1 VTVIGENIIHF
12 DLLPSTN
19 AYAAELLSKSR
30 PSEGTVITTNNQF
43 SGKGQLNNVWESAPN
58 KNINFSTILYP
69 SFLNVADQFTFSKA
83 MSIAVLRTIESYT
96 SETVFIKWPNDIYIN
111 TDKVGGILIQNQ
123 IQGKYIST
131 SIVGIG
137 INVNQEVFTSGAANP
152 VSLFNILGKYIDIVE
167 IRNVLCE
174 NLTLQYHALRLG
186 AHRQLN
192 NIYQN
197 FLYQKGQLCRYEI
210 NGGVEVQGSII
221 GVNDHGLLKVLISG
235 QVHEFGLKEIK
246 YLQ

>member
-1 VTVIGENIIHF
+1 MTVIGENIIHF

-30 PSEGTVITTNNQF
+30 PSEGTVITTDNQF

-69 SFLNVADQFTFSKA
+69 SFLNVAEQFMFNKA
-83 MSIAVLRTIESYT
+83 ISIAVLRTVESYT
-96 SETVFIKWPNDIYIN
+96 SETVSIKWPNDIYIN

-123 IQGKYIST
+123 IQGKCIST

-137 INVNQEVFTSGAANP
+137 INVNQEVFISDAPNP
-152 VSLFNILGKYIDIVE
+152 ISLFNILGKYIDVVE

-174 NLTLQYHALRLG
+174 NLTLQYQALRLR

-192 NIYQN
+192 SIYHDL
-197 FLYQKGQLCRYEI
+197 LYQKDQLCRYEI
-210 NGGVEVQGSII
+210 NGEVEVYGSIV
-221 GVNDHGLLKVLISG
+221 GVNDQGLLKLLING
-235 QVHEFGLKEIK
+235 ETHEFALKEIK
-246 YLQ
+246 YMR